1 MANAGSSPSGQVRA
15 GTVAVDV
22 TGAVAA
28 LVEAHGL
35 GRVYQ
40 RGTTRVVALASATC
54 RVQPGDCIAVV
65 GPSGSGKSTLLHL
78 LGGLDEPT
86 SGSIVWPAL
95 GPRETL
101 RPAHV
106 AYVFQAPSLLPALS
120 VVENVELPLLL
131 GDGDATTERA
141 AALEA
146 LSRLDLYALADRLPE
161 ELSGGQAQRV
171 ALARALASR
180 PRLLLAD
187 EPTGQLDHA
196 TAAQM
201 LDVLLA
207 SLDRTR
213 TALVVATHDAAVSSR
228 MHTVWR
234 MRHGTL
240 AESVPC

>member
-1 MANAGSSPSGQVRA
+1 M
-15 GTVAVDV
+15 TV
-22 TGAVAA
+22 TGADHGET
-28 LVEAHGL
+28 LVEARGV

-54 RVQPGDCIAVV
+54 RVEPGDRIAVV

-86 SGSIVWPAL
+86 NGNLAWPAL

-101 RPAHV
+101 RPAQV

-131 GDGDATTERA
+131 GDSEASAARA

-146 LSRLDLYALADRLPE
+146 LGQLSIAELADRLPE

-171 ALARALASR
+171 ALARALAVR

-196 TAAQM
+196 TARLA
-201 LDVLLA
+201 LEALLA
-207 SLDRTR
+207 SIDPTGS
-213 TALVVATHDAAVSSR
+213 ALVVATHDATVASR
-228 MHTVWR
+228 MAKVWR

-240 AESVPC
+240 ADSVPC

>member
-1 MANAGSSPSGQVRA
+1 MAS
-15 GTVAVDV
+15 TVA
-22 TGAVAA
+22 GAA

-40 RGTTRVVALASATC
+40 RGTTRLVALATATC
-54 RVQPGDCIAVV
+54 RVQPGDRIAVI

-86 SGSIVWPAL
+86 SGSVVWPAL
-95 GPRETL
+95 GPRDSL

-131 GDGDATTERA
+131 GVGEATTART

-146 LSRLDLYALADRLPE
+146 LGHLRMQKVADRLPE

-171 ALARALASR
+171 ALARALAVR

-196 TAAQM
+196 TAAQV

-228 MHTVWR
+228 MDTVWR